1 MSSDKPLG
9 VKEIFLKP
17 FSEVERRNAEEAEFQ
32 GVEQVEKP
40 SRPSRKARRVAGEVV
55 QLLNSLEAYE
65 SPETPAEVYLDG
77 RAGKYVRML
86 EGILDVA
93 AQLGMFD
100 LARVTLVDLLR
111 MTKVGRAKADLTL
124 GGKLREEHPLSHMTD
139 EELKNLVSKPAAD

>member
-1 MSSDKPLG
+1 M
-9 VKEIFLKP
+9 EIVLKP
-17 FSEVERRNAEEAEFQ
+17 IEDYTE
-32 GVEQVEKP
+32 VEQVEKP
-40 SRPSRKARRVAGEVV
+40 RRLSKKSREVAGDIV
-55 QLLNSLEAYE
+55 QLLSALDTYE

-86 EGILDVA
+86 EGVLDVA

-124 GGKLREEHPLSHMTD
+124 GGKLREEHPLNHLSD
-139 EELKNLVSKPAAD
+139 EELKSLVSQPASD